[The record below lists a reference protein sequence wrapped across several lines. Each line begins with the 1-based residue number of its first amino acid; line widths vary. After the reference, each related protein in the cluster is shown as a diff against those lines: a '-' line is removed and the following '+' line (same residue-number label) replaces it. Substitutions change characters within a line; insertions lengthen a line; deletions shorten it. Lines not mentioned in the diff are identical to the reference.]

1 MELQISLESL
11 MGEVPGIGKP
21 DVRSCHSR
29 PVRQGG
35 KDEIHRSLLYGET
48 VDQEAEV
55 GWGAKN

>member
-1 MELQISLESL
+1 